1 MSSYTLPIQALSL
14 TSSSRVWGVENASDE
29 IHRTVDNNAV
39 DIHID
44 NPADELNFL
53 GDPSKANNDWYG
65 YPTCYTVWKPEAI
78 TDKKFAVGDQ
88 FVLTPNATFSDD
100 TCISKSTPAKLG
112 FQAHSAPLDA
122 TFNGNYTSM
131 YVTLHGSWN
140 RSPSTGFKVVEIP
153 FSRGNGSFG
162 PAAPASSAKGYTD
175 VLWSPDEEH
184 CSTTQ
189 CFRPVSIAKDK
200 FERMYIT
207 SDSGAEGE
215 LIILGRA

>member
-1 MSSYTLPIQALSL
+1 M
-14 TSSSRVWGVENASDE
+14 
-29 IHRTVDNNAV
+29 

-44 NPADELNFL
+44 NPADELNYL
-53 GDPSKANNDWYG
+53 GDPTKPNTDWYG
-65 YPTCYTVWKPEAI
+65 YPTCYTVWKPEDI

-88 FVLTPNATFSDD
+88 FVLTPNATFSDE
-100 TCISKSTPAKLG
+100 TCVSRSKAAKLA

-122 TFNGNYTSM
+122 TFNSNYTSM
-131 YVTLHGSWN
+131 YVTFHGSWN
-140 RSPSTGFKVVEIP
+140 RAPSTGFKVVEIP
-153 FSRGNGSFG
+153 FAKENGAFG
-162 PAAPASSAKGYTD
+162 PAAAVSSAEGYSSI
-175 VLWSPDEEH
+175 LWSPDEEH

-189 CFRPVSIAKDK
+189 CFRPVSIAKDR